1 MDAPRPPVDLRSDTV
16 TLPTEAMHAAMAD
29 VPLGD
34 DGRGEDPTA
43 NRLEALA
50 ADVLGKE
57 AALLVSSGTQ
67 ANLTALL
74 TLTHPGQEIILETE
88 AHILWYEVGG
98 LARLAGLTTRTLP
111 GRLGVF
117 SAEQVEEAI
126 RPPNI
131 HYPETALVCIENTH
145 NRAGGTL
152 WTLEDVRRVAE
163 VVHRAGLR
171 LYMDGAR
178 MFNAAVAL
186 GVTPRELVLD
196 VDVVGFCLSKGLC
209 CPAGSIV
216 AGPRE
221 VIDRARKVRKLIGGA
236 LRQAGWVAAPG
247 IVALEKNVARLAED
261 HQTARALGER
271 LAATPG
277 VAVDLGRVQT
287 NMVQLDV
294 SPLGP

>member
-1 MDAPRPPVDLRSDTV
+1 
-16 TLPTEAMHAAMAD
+16 
-29 VPLGD
+29 
-34 DGRGEDPTA
+34 
-43 NRLEALA
+43 
-50 ADVLGKE
+50 
-57 AALLVSSGTQ
+57 
-67 ANLTALL
+67 
-74 TLTHPGQEIILETE
+74 
-88 AHILWYEVGG
+88 
-98 LARLAGLTTRTLP
+98 
-111 GRLGVF
+111 
-117 SAEQVEEAI
+117 
-126 RPPNI
+126 
-131 HYPETALVCIENTH
+131 
-145 NRAGGTL
+145 
-152 WTLEDVRRVAE
+152 
-163 VVHRAGLR
+163 
-171 LYMDGAR
+171 

-186 GVTPRELVLD
+186 GVTPRELVQD

-247 IVALEKNVARLAED
+247 IVALEQNVARLAED

-294 SPLGP
+294 SPLGPEVGPQRFAARLDALGVKALPYGKHVIRMVTHRGIGPAEVDRVVEAVGAAVEELRLVGASH